1 MQNWKIIQDN
11 RGIMYFANNN
21 GLLEYDGTSWRL
33 HPVKNNT
40 LLRSVTI
47 SRQGRIYV
55 AGPGEIGYF
64 MADLSGRLVYHS
76 IINFLPEQEQEFDEV
91 WSVYWLNNKVYF
103 CSFEEVFIFHEET
116 QTFTIIRPT
125 DNRLAYSFLL
135 NDEVFVQLYNGA
147 VYVVHDELEKV
158 EGSDFFTDKEIKAL
172 IPLSKEKVLVITDM
186 KGAYLWNNKTITPW
200 PYPSIFK
207 NKFINCALKLTNGN
221 IAIGTQ
227 GYGITIFNEEGT
239 ILQNIDKKNGL

>member
-1 MQNWKIIQDN
+1 MGDAAKHIFLTIIFKTCVFFVQGQPNIQGNPILWNYNPVEYNAGMQNWKIIQDK

-116 QTFTIIRPT
+116 QTLQLFDPRII
-125 DNRLAYSFLL
+125 
-135 NDEVFVQLYNGA
+135 G
-147 VYVVHDELEKV
+147 
-158 EGSDFFTDKEIKAL
+158 
-172 IPLSKEKVLVITDM
+172 
-186 KGAYLWNNKTITPW
+186 W
-200 PYPSIFK
+200 P
-207 NKFINCALKLTNGN
+207 
-221 IAIGTQ
+221 
-227 GYGITIFNEEGT
+227 
-239 ILQNIDKKNGL
+239 ILFC